1 MLGRYDTDQGLKAL
15 CEDCAQEREDT
26 DISCRLVQVPPE
38 WEQVELEC
46 QDCNITFEELIE
58 DEEDNL

>member
-1 MLGRYDTDQGLKAL
+1 MLGRYETDHGLKVL

-26 DISCRLVQVPPE
+26 DVSHRLVEKPPE

-58 DEEDNL
+58 DEEDIL